1 MVKNEISK
9 CGITC
14 VKLFARLLCLSH
26 GIVTI
31 SHIDISLCI
40 RMSQESSNP
49 TTITNAQRL
58 INCTEE
64 ELTAELLREGMSNG
78 LFIEIV
84 RRYQKSIYY
93 HCRNLL
99 VSHDDADDAVQ
110 NAFIKIWQNGQ
121 QFKGESQLRTWIYRI
136 ATNESINLIRKR
148 KPNIDFDE
156 AQPEMAEM
164 ISEDLYLSGDDI
176 ALKLQKALCF
186 LPFKQKLVFT
196 LRYFEDLS
204 YADIALLTSTS
215 EGALKASYHHAMKKL
230 EIYLNVL
237 R

>member
-1 MVKNEISK
+1 M
-9 CGITC
+9 
-14 VKLFARLLCLSH
+14 SH
-26 GIVTI
+26 ESTQHTI
-31 SHIDISLCI
+31 
-40 RMSQESSNP
+40 P
-49 TTITNAQRL
+49 TNALRL
-58 INCTEE
+58 SDCTED
-64 ELTAELLREGMSNG
+64 ELTAEMLRDGMSSA
-78 LFIEIV
+78 LFEEVV
-84 RRYQKSIYY
+84 RRYQKSVYY

-110 NAFIKIWQNGQ
+110 NAFIKIWQNAQ
-121 QFKGESQLRTWIYRI
+121 QFRGESLLRTWVYRI

-148 KPNIDFDE
+148 KPTIDFDE
-156 AQPEMAEM
+156 AQPEMAEL

-215 EGALKASYHHAMKKL
+215 EGALKASYHHAVKKL

-237 R
+237 H

>member
-1 MVKNEISK
+1 MSTEPNQ
-9 CGITC
+9 T
-14 VKLFARLLCLSH
+14 
-26 GIVTI
+26 
-31 SHIDISLCI
+31 SLHTH
-40 RMSQESSNP
+40 S
-49 TTITNAQRL
+49 QRL
-58 INCTEE
+58 MNCSEE
-64 ELTAELLREGMSNG
+64 ELSMELLQVGVGPEI
-78 LFIEIV
+78 FAEIV
-84 RRYQKSIYY
+84 RRYQRPIYY

-110 NAFIKIWQNGQ
+110 NAFIKIWQNAS
-121 QFKGESQLRTWIYRI
+121 QFNGESLLRTWIYRI

-148 KPNIDFDE
+148 KPTIDFDE

-164 ISEDLYLSGDDI
+164 ITEDLYLSGDEI
-176 ALKLQKALCF
+176 ALKLQKAMCF

-204 YADIALLTSTS
+204 YSDIALLTSTS
-215 EGALKASYHHAMKKL
+215 EGALKASYHHAVKKL

>member
-1 MVKNEISK
+1 MS
-9 CGITC
+9 C
-14 VKLFARLLCLSH
+14 H
-26 GIVTI
+26 GIVSI
-31 SHIDISLCI
+31 SHFDIAI
-40 RMSQESSNP
+40 IKRMSTEPNQTSLHTHS
-49 TTITNAQRL
+49 QRL
-58 INCTEE
+58 MNCSDE
-64 ELTAELLREGMSNG
+64 ELSTELLREGVG
-78 LFIEIV
+78 PEIFAEIV
-84 RRYQKSIYY
+84 RRYQRPIYY

-110 NAFIKIWQNGQ
+110 NALIKIWQNAS
-121 QFKGESQLRTWIYRI
+121 QFKGESLLRTWIYRI

-148 KPNIDFDE
+148 KPTIDFDE

-164 ISEDLYLSGDDI
+164 ITEDLYLSGDEI
-176 ALKLQKALCF
+176 ALKLQKAMCF

-215 EGALKASYHHAMKKL
+215 EGALKASYHHAVKKL

>member
-1 MVKNEISK
+1 MSTEPNQTS
-9 CGITC
+9 
-14 VKLFARLLCLSH
+14 LHSH
-26 GIVTI
+26 
-31 SHIDISLCI
+31 S
-40 RMSQESSNP
+40 
-49 TTITNAQRL
+49 QRL
-58 INCTEE
+58 MNCSDE
-64 ELTAELLREGMSNG
+64 ELSTELLREGVG
-78 LFIEIV
+78 PEIFAEIV
-84 RRYQKSIYY
+84 RRYQRPIYY

-110 NAFIKIWQNGQ
+110 NALIKIWQNAS
-121 QFKGESQLRTWIYRI
+121 QFKGESLLRTWIYRI

-148 KPNIDFDE
+148 KPTIDFDE

-164 ISEDLYLSGDDI
+164 ITEDLYLSGDEI
-176 ALKLQKALCF
+176 ALKLQKAMCF

-215 EGALKASYHHAMKKL
+215 EGALKASYHHAVKKL

>member
-1 MVKNEISK
+1 MS
-9 CGITC
+9 CH
-14 VKLFARLLCLSH
+14 R
-26 GIVTI
+26 IVSI
-31 SHIDISLCI
+31 SHFDIAI
-40 RMSQESSNP
+40 IKRMSTEPNQTSLHTHS
-49 TTITNAQRL
+49 QRL
-58 INCTEE
+58 MNCSEE
-64 ELTAELLREGMSNG
+64 ELSEELLREGVG
-78 LFIEIV
+78 PEIFAEIV
-84 RRYQKSIYY
+84 RRYQRSIYY
-93 HCRNLL
+93 HSRNLL

-110 NAFIKIWQNGQ
+110 NALIKIWQNAS
-121 QFKGESQLRTWIYRI
+121 QFKGESLLRTWIYRI

-148 KPNIDFDE
+148 KPTIDFDE

-164 ISEDLYLSGDDI
+164 ITEDLYLSGDEI
-176 ALKLQKALCF
+176 ALKLQKAMCF

-215 EGALKASYHHAMKKL
+215 EGALKASYHHAVKKL

>member
-1 MVKNEISK
+1 MSTEPNQ
-9 CGITC
+9 T
-14 VKLFARLLCLSH
+14 
-26 GIVTI
+26 
-31 SHIDISLCI
+31 SLNTH
-40 RMSQESSNP
+40 S
-49 TTITNAQRL
+49 QRL
-58 INCTEE
+58 VNCSEE
-64 ELTAELLREGMSNG
+64 ELSMELLREGVG
-78 LFIEIV
+78 PEIFAEIV
-84 RRYQKSIYY
+84 RRYQRPIYY

-110 NAFIKIWQNGQ
+110 NALIKIWQNAS
-121 QFKGESQLRTWIYRI
+121 QFKGESLLRTWIYRI

-148 KPNIDFDE
+148 KPTIDFDE

-164 ISEDLYLSGDDI
+164 ITEDLYLSGDEI
-176 ALKLQKALCF
+176 ARKLQKAMCF

-215 EGALKASYHHAMKKL
+215 KGALKASYHHAVKKL

>member
-1 MVKNEISK
+1 MS
-9 CGITC
+9 C
-14 VKLFARLLCLSH
+14 H
-26 GIVTI
+26 GIVSI
-31 SHIDISLCI
+31 SHFSICTNTMIN
-40 RMSQESSNP
+40 EP
-49 TTITNAQRL
+49 TQNVVTADANRL
-58 INCTEE
+58 LNCSDEA
-64 ELTAELLREGMSNG
+64 LSAELLQSGMG
-78 LFIEIV
+78 ADLFVEV
-84 RRYQKSIYY
+84 MRRYQKPLYY
-93 HCRNLL
+93 HCRHLL

-110 NAFIKIWQNGQ
+110 NALIKIWQNAS
-121 QFKGESQLRTWIYRI
+121 QFRGESSLKTWMFRI

-148 KPNIDFDE
+148 KPTIDFDE

-186 LPFKQKLVFT
+186 LPFKQKLVFS
-196 LRYFEDLS
+196 LRYFEHLS

-215 EGALKASYHHAMKKL
+215 EGALKASYHHAVKKL

>member
-1 MVKNEISK
+1 M
-9 CGITC
+9 
-14 VKLFARLLCLSH
+14 SH
-26 GIVTI
+26 ESTKPSI
-31 SHIDISLCI
+31 
-40 RMSQESSNP
+40 MS
-49 TTITNAQRL
+49 NAQRL
-58 INCTEE
+58 SNCTED
-64 ELTAELLREGMSNG
+64 ELTAELLRDGMSSA
-78 LFIEIV
+78 LFVELV
-84 RRYQKSIYY
+84 SRYQKLVYY

-110 NAFIKIWQNGQ
+110 NAFIKIWQNAQ
-121 QFKGESQLRTWIYRI
+121 QFKGESQLKTWVYRI

-148 KPNIDFDE
+148 KPSIDFDE

-196 LRYFEDLS
+196 LRYFEGLS

-215 EGALKASYHHAMKKL
+215 EGALKASYHHAVKKL

-237 R
+237 H

>member
-1 MVKNEISK
+1 M
-9 CGITC
+9 
-14 VKLFARLLCLSH
+14 
-26 GIVTI
+26 
-31 SHIDISLCI
+31 
-40 RMSQESSNP
+40 
-49 TTITNAQRL
+49 
-58 INCTEE
+58 NCSDE
-64 ELTAELLREGMSNG
+64 ELSTELLREGVG
-78 LFIEIV
+78 PEIFAEIV
-84 RRYQKSIYY
+84 RRYQRPIYY

-110 NAFIKIWQNGQ
+110 NALIKIWQNAS
-121 QFKGESQLRTWIYRI
+121 QFKGESLLRTWIYRI

-148 KPNIDFDE
+148 KPTIDFDE

-164 ISEDLYLSGDDI
+164 ITEDLYLSGDEI
-176 ALKLQKALCF
+176 ALKLQKAMCF

-215 EGALKASYHHAMKKL
+215 EGALKASYHHAVKKL

>member
-1 MVKNEISK
+1 M
-9 CGITC
+9 
-14 VKLFARLLCLSH
+14 SH
-26 GIVTI
+26 
-31 SHIDISLCI
+31 
-40 RMSQESSNP
+40 ESSKP
-49 TTITNAQRL
+49 STMSNAQRL
-58 INCTEE
+58 SNCTED
-64 ELTAELLREGMSNG
+64 ELTAELLREGMSPT
-78 LFIEIV
+78 LFVELV
-84 RRYQKSIYY
+84 RRYQKVVYY

-110 NAFIKIWQNGQ
+110 NAFIKIWQNAQ
-121 QFKGESQLRTWIYRI
+121 QFKGESQLKTWIYRI

-148 KPNIDFDE
+148 KPTIDFDE

-164 ISEDLYLSGDDI
+164 ISEEMYLSGDDI
-176 ALKLQKALCF
+176 ALKLQKSLCF

-196 LRYFEDLS
+196 LRYFEGLS

-215 EGALKASYHHAMKKL
+215 EGALKASYHHAVKKL

>member
-1 MVKNEISK
+1 MSTEPNQ
-9 CGITC
+9 T
-14 VKLFARLLCLSH
+14 
-26 GIVTI
+26 
-31 SHIDISLCI
+31 SLNTH
-40 RMSQESSNP
+40 S
-49 TTITNAQRL
+49 QRL
-58 INCTEE
+58 VNCSEE
-64 ELTAELLREGMSNG
+64 ELSMELLREGVG
-78 LFIEIV
+78 PEIFAEIV
-84 RRYQKSIYY
+84 RRYQRPIYY

-110 NAFIKIWQNGQ
+110 NALIKIWQNAS
-121 QFKGESQLRTWIYRI
+121 QFEGESLLRTWIYRI

-148 KPNIDFDE
+148 KPTIDFDE

-164 ISEDLYLSGDDI
+164 ITEDLYLSGDEI
-176 ALKLQKALCF
+176 ALKLQKAMCF

-215 EGALKASYHHAMKKL
+215 EGALKASYHHAVKKL